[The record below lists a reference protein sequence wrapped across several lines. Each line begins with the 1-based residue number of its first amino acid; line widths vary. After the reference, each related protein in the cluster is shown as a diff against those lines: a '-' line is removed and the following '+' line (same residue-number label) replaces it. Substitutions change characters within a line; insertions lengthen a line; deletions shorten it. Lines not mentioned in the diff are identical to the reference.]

1 MTMTSNHEEQNTEAS
16 YEVFETFLNTR
27 SNEELSPHIMHAQIS
42 SHYYDQA
49 RQGILSVLR
58 DGVRYGTLGFS
69 SGSMRHHMIYRAN
82 NGNIFVI
89 HNAYGNI
96 NDAYYFTPEM
106 LNDFFEGSE
115 NEMPEFKLSDDV
127 KVILQRLDRG
137 TFGDDEFLPPTVRS
151 ESRG

>member
-1 MTMTSNHEEQNTEAS
+1 MTMTTTHEEQAS

-58 DGVRYGTLGFS
+58 DGECYGSLGFS
-69 SGSMRHHMIYRAN
+69 SGGMRHHMIYRAN

-96 NDAYYFTPEM
+96 NDAYYFTPE
-106 LNDFFEGSE
+106 LLKDYFEESE
-115 NEMPEFKLSDDV
+115 NEMPDFKLSDDV
-127 KVILQRLDRG
+127 KVILQRLDRN
-137 TFGDDEFLPPTVRS
+137 TFDEGFLPQMMMS